1 MDKGLQPVLFL
12 LDLPVAVKGILSF
25 SSSVCGL
32 PDSSQLSFSTLDSG
46 RGGAGLVDWGVG
58 VGKQEGPLSFWL
70 ELSYKRLT

>member
-46 RGGAGLVDWGVG
+46 RGGGGACGLGCWGGEAGRPTQFLA
-58 VGKQEGPLSFWL
+58 
-70 ELSYKRLT
+70 